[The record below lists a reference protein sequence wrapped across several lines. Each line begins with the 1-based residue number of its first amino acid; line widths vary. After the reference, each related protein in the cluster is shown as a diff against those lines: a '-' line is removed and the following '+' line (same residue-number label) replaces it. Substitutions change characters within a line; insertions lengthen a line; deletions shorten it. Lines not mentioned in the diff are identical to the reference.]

1 MLIFSLIYLILTI
14 NICSYAYYRSKFN
27 GRAILKVKKPAKG
40 TQKMTYLLPGFS
52 ANPEKS
58 FSFLTEVT
66 LYEKSAIKGGIT
78 LVEYRNLGFSPEVI
92 GKQIINDIK
101 RNDYRATIISLSIS
115 DQIARYVEQEIKNV
129 SIVTISPI
137 TNEDCLKLENEI
149 LYQIKLPIVN
159 FFITLLG
166 WLGQLRLVKTEDGKN
181 ISISLQNDLENCLIN
196 RHLEVGKKATRG
208 LVLSKYDEFLDNNF
222 VRDVFANAKNL
233 DIRQVDTTHAN
244 TIIGGILYRNDVIDL
259 LQKIQA

>member
-78 LVEYRNLGFSPEVI
+78 LVEYRNLGLSENKSLMTSSVMI
-92 GKQIINDIK
+92 TALLSSVYLLAIK
-101 RNDYRATIISLSIS
+101 
-115 DQIARYVEQEIKNV
+115 
-129 SIVTISPI
+129 
-137 TNEDCLKLENEI
+137 
-149 LYQIKLPIVN
+149 
-159 FFITLLG
+159 
-166 WLGQLRLVKTEDGKN
+166 
-181 ISISLQNDLENCLIN
+181 
-196 RHLEVGKKATRG
+196 
-208 LVLSKYDEFLDNNF
+208 
-222 VRDVFANAKNL
+222 
-233 DIRQVDTTHAN
+233 
-244 TIIGGILYRNDVIDL
+244 
-259 LQKIQA
+259 